1 MVDFIIDIIR
11 AHRRLDQPHE
21 GDPVHGL
28 RAGYATVLDER
39 IVVSM
44 RTSRNTLT
52 QEIYFHSS
60 TSYPS
65 ANQVREGLL
74 KQKIKC
80 RRYIYITLSMP
91 SDLYLLTI
99 LS

>member
-1 MVDFIIDIIR
+1 MVDFIIDIIG

-28 RAGYATVLDER
+28 RAGYATVLDES